1 MAIPNKEIKNLFIKK
16 IREWF
21 RDTSANDGKRLE
33 EFCNA
38 FLEKNTEKIEQLF
51 GEYLWNTIS
60 IRDTAVAKEKKENL
74 LMKFHLPSLLREDW
88 TI

>member
-1 MAIPNKEIKNLFIKK
+1 MMSLIKTLEICGAYFYDRISDKTGAYSGWKDTFGNSNKEIKNLFIKK

-38 FLEKNTEKIEQLF
+38 F
-51 GEYLWNTIS
+51 
-60 IRDTAVAKEKKENL
+60 
-74 LMKFHLPSLLREDW
+74 
-88 TI
+88 